1 MTLTID
7 GKEYTLHFGL
17 DFIRELD
24 QIYRG
29 GNANYSFGMGMNS
42 VYIYLTQGNPVILL
56 DLIHAGLI
64 TEKKRPSKAKI
75 EEFILENDMNKMFD
89 DFFTALREA
98 KATQVMMARMDKEE
112 ENHL

>member
-17 DFIRELD
+17 DFIRTMD

-29 GNANYSFGMGMNS
+29 GNENYNFGMGINS
-42 VYIYLTQGNPVILL
+42 AVVYLEQLNPVILL

-64 TEKKRPSKAKI
+64 TEKQRPSKAKI
-75 EEFILENDMNKMFD
+75 EEFILARTWKNF
-89 DFFTALREA
+89 
-98 KATQVMMARMDKEE
+98 VMIFSPNCGRVPQQKEWSKS
-112 ENHL
+112 